1 MIKDYRIILTIS
13 SSDEKTL
20 DSIYKALLPD
30 TRVPPPDCNVGLYRI
45 GRELV
50 VELMCKRISLL
61 RALVNSYFSI
71 ISMIMNLR
79 EETIHEP
86 AKDST

>member
-1 MIKDYRIILTIS
+1 MINNYKIILTITS
-13 SSDEKTL
+13 RDEKTL

-30 TRVPPPDCNVGLYRI
+30 ARIPPPDCNVGLHLSEQ
-45 GRELV
+45 GLV
-50 VELMCKRISLL
+50 VELTCKRISLL

-71 ISMIMNLR
+71 ISMILHLR
-79 EETIHEP
+79 EETIYEP